1 MLQELSVHNYALID
15 SLELQLPE
23 GFSTLTGETGAGKSI
38 ILGALG
44 HILGRRAQLDAL
56 RDPNRKCIIEAS
68 FGLPAQRF
76 EAFFTERDLDFET
89 PTLIRR
95 EIAPSGKSRAFVN
108 DTPVRL
114 DTLKELSPSL
124 IDVHSQHENLLLQ
137 DTAFQ
142 LDLLDNFAE
151 NQATQK
157 AYRKEYM
164 RYQELI
170 REQNKL
176 HQTAGGPEV
185 DVDYLQYLYDELAE
199 AKLEPGEQTKL
210 EAELQRMEHAGE
222 IQDRLGEA
230 FQLANDEEYGVTTV
244 VQRMYQA
251 IRSVVDYAPE
261 LKDLSQRLESIHI
274 EVEDLRQELE
284 TKSGEGDY
292 DPGEKERMDQRLS
305 RLMHLQHKHQVGSI
319 EELLEKQ
326 QQLEEQI
333 QQHGNQEERLKQL
346 AEVLEKQGNKVQE
359 AALSLRKTREEVVG
373 KLSGEIN
380 ELLKSLNLAQAQ
392 LAIELYPLNQWNEHG
407 ADRLEFTFSANP
419 GQQLQALHKIASGGE
434 LSRVMLALKAV
445 MARTKSLPTIIFD
458 EIDTGVSGETAQKV
472 ASILA
477 EMGAN
482 MQVVSI
488 THLPQIAARSAA
500 QFKVYKETRE
510 GEAQTGLRRL
520 DPEERLHEVA
530 RLLSGENPS
539 PAALANARE
548 LLGRETSTP
557 S

>member
-15 SLELQLPE
+15 ALELQLPE

-44 HILGRRAQLDAL
+44 HILGSRAQLDAL
-56 RDPNRKCIIEAS
+56 RDPTRKCIIEAS

-76 EAFFTERDLDFET
+76 QSFFEERDLDYEH

-95 EIAPSGKSRAFVN
+95 EIAPSGKSRAFIN

-114 DTLKELSPSL
+114 DTLKELAPSL

-137 DTAFQ
+137 NTAFQ
-142 LDLLDNFAE
+142 LNLLDNFAE
-151 NQATQK
+151 NQPSLK
-157 AYRKEYM
+157 AYQKEYK
-164 RYQELI
+164 RYRELLT
-170 REQNKL
+170 EQDQLRKA
-176 HQTAGGPEV
+176 AGGPEV

-199 AKLEPGEQTKL
+199 AKLESGEQEKL
-210 EAELQRMEHAGE
+210 ETELERLEHAGE
-222 IQDRLGEA
+222 IQDRLSEA
-230 FQLANDEEYGVTTV
+230 FQLANDEEYGASSA

-251 IRSVVDYAPE
+251 IRSVVAYAPE
-261 LKDLSQRLESIHI
+261 LKDLSERLESLTI

-284 TKSGEGDY
+284 TKNEEGAY
-292 DPGEKERMDQRLS
+292 DPGEKERLDQRLS
-305 RLMHLQHKHQVGSI
+305 KILHLQQKHQVSSV

-326 QQLEEQI
+326 QAIEEKI
-333 QQHGNQEERLKQL
+333 QQYGTQEERRREI
-346 AEVLEKQGNKVQE
+346 AELLETQEGSVQD
-359 AALSLRKTREEVVG
+359 AAIKLRKTREGVVEG
-373 KLSGEIN
+373 LSKEIN
-380 ELLKSLNLAQAQ
+380 GLLKSLNLAQAR
-392 LAIELYPLNQWNEHG
+392 LAISLYPQEQWSEHG

-419 GQQLQALHKIASGGE
+419 GQSLRPLHKIASGGE

-477 EMGAN
+477 EMGED
-482 MQVVSI
+482 MQVLSI
-488 THLPQIAARSAA
+488 THLPQIAARSQA
-500 QFKVYKETRE
+500 QFKVYKETLKD
-510 GEAQTGLRRL
+510 EAQTRLQRL
-520 DPEERLHEVA
+520 DPEERLQEVA

-548 LLGRETSTP
+548 LLGTRS
-557 S
+557 